1 MNKNDDLGGEL
12 ADEFLH
18 AQADAGDYFLEEEA
32 FEYRLTQYEMQML
45 ALQGRALLFIDSF
58 RPK

>member
-1 MNKNDDLGGEL
+1 MNEHDYLSGDL

-18 AQADAGDYFLEEEA
+18 AQADAGDYFLEEEGY
-32 FEYRLTQYEMQML
+32 EYRPTQHEMQML

-58 RPK
+58 KRK